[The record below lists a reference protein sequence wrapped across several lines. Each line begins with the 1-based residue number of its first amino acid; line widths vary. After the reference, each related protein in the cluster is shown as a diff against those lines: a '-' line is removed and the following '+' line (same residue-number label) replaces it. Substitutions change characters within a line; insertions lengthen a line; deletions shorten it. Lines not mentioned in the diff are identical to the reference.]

1 MTGLALALVLGSAV
15 LHAAWNYLAKRIEAT
30 SADAWLFA
38 ALSMVLYAPL
48 ALGLVLLR
56 HPVIGS
62 RQVLFM
68 VGTALLHTAY
78 FVLLFR
84 GYRAGGLSLVYPLA
98 RGTGPLLATIG
109 AIAFLGERPSALALT
124 GASLIGV
131 SVFVL
136 TGGVRGL
143 RERGSGGAIA
153 FALLTGGTIAL
164 YTLWDKTGVSRVG
177 IHPILLEWGGGVG
190 RTILLTPFAVREWDH
205 VRARVRSHPRQL
217 FWIAAMS
224 PLAYLMVLTA
234 LAFTPVSYVAP
245 LREVS
250 IVIGAALGAG
260 LLAEGDAAR
269 RLGAAAMMVAGV
281 VCLSLG

>member
-56 HPVIGS
+56 HPVIGT
-62 RQVLFM
+62 RQLLFM

-84 GYRAGGLSLVYPLA
+84 GYRTGGLSLVYPLA
-98 RGTGPLLATIG
+98 RGTGPLLATVG
-109 AIAFLGERPSALALT
+109 AIAFLGERPGALALAGT
-124 GASLIGV
+124 ALIGV

-153 FALLTGGTIAL
+153 YALLTGGTIAL
-164 YTLWDKTGVSRVG
+164 YTLWDKAGVSTAG

-190 RTILLTPFAVREWDH
+190 RTILLTPFAVREWGH
-205 VRARVRSHPRQL
+205 VRARLRTHPRQL
-217 FWIAAMS
+217 LWVAAMS
-224 PLAYLMVLTA
+224 PLAYLMVLSA

-260 LLAEGDAAR
+260 LLAEGDARR